1 MVGQQVGRQLQAAVT
16 AQGQLGTVFQV
27 HRHCPGR
34 AGFQL
39 FPGIKAVAFHQGTST
54 AIGRYRE
61 YLADNLADHTD
72 QISHEHASI
81 AEGFRNHVP
90 GYRETW
96 RGQCPADSEN
106 NLATARTDLNE
117 INAFGLP
124 MLRLSH
130 AAIWQS
136 AMSQNFVAIFRRVD
150 LSSAHSKPNAAKN
163 EELYRTP

>member
-1 MVGQQVGRQLQAAVT
+1 
-16 AQGQLGTVFQV
+16 
-27 HRHCPGR
+27 
-34 AGFQL
+34 
-39 FPGIKAVAFHQGTST
+39 
-54 AIGRYRE
+54 
-61 YLADNLADHTD
+61 
-72 QISHEHASI
+72 
-81 AEGFRNHVP
+81 VP

-150 LSSAHSKPNAAKN
+150 LPSAHSIPNAAKN